1 MLVQLR
7 MKSVSIRTIC
17 PFHDPVNLFFCA
29 TGPKLTPV
37 SEECVSLP
45 VSVCI
50 YQKRRDRPGEDWEY
64 SGELR
69 QLAHCVSI
77 LVQPVQ
83 VRRRGAGRGPAT
95 CSYAAA
101 PRIPSH
107 FSSVLRLR
115 RACRSLRRAFTHAL
129 PKKGPSSSISL
140 DPFHLD
146 SISHLFPARLC
157 PRSTQLDLR

>member
-83 VRRRGAGRGPAT
+83 VRRRGAGRVPPPAPMPRLRGFPHTSAPFYVSAGPAGA
-95 CSYAAA
+95 CAGL
-101 PRIPSH
+101 
-107 FSSVLRLR
+107 LRTRCQKKVR
-115 RACRSLRRAFTHAL
+115 RQA
-129 PKKGPSSSISL
+129 
-140 DPFHLD
+140 
-146 SISHLFPARLC
+146 
-157 PRSTQLDLR
+157 

>member
-1 MLVQLR
+1 
-7 MKSVSIRTIC
+7 MKSASIRTIC
-17 PFHDPVNLFFCA
+17 PFHDPVNLFLCHWSQINTSLRRVRVTSCVCLYLSKTGRQTGRRLGIFRRTATAGSLCLHPCT
-29 TGPKLTPV
+29 TGPSTP
-37 SEECVSLP
+37 
-45 VSVCI
+45 
-50 YQKRRDRPGEDWEY
+50 
-64 SGELR
+64 
-69 QLAHCVSI
+69 
-77 LVQPVQ
+77 
-83 VRRRGAGRGPAT
+83 AGHRSGPAT

-115 RACRSLRRAFTHAL
+115 QACRSLCRAFRHTL
-129 PKKGPSSSISL
+129 PKKGPSSGISL